1 MLLLQLL
8 FLQQQFVE
16 TKYDFQAINMYCCVH
31 KMINSL
37 NSDCCVFCLQA
48 ISSDDLRVAASQ
60 HCSFPRNCSS
70 REYCSSGQF
79 VSPIPAPYYCSSYQL
94 CVKKVLCKRGN
105 LIVESA
111 VMESYAQLSLQ
122 KKIVERQTVYW
133 PHQIGHDCGYSSHFF
148 FCI

>member
-1 MLLLQLL
+1 
-8 FLQQQFVE
+8 
-16 TKYDFQAINMYCCVH
+16 
-31 KMINSL
+31 MIVVCSVCKPSDSL
-37 NSDCCVFCLQA
+37 
-48 ISSDDLRVAASQ
+48 DLGGAASQ

-111 VMESYAQLSLQ
+111 VLESYYIA
-122 KKIVERQTVYW
+122 
-133 PHQIGHDCGYSSHFF
+133 
-148 FCI
+148 